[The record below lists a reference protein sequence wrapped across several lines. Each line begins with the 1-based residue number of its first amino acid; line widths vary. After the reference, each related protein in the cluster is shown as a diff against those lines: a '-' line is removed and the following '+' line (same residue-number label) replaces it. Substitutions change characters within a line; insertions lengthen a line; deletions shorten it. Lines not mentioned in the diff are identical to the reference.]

1 MESWAKL
8 NVKSFFSINKNL
20 SIPSF
25 LVKLIENL
33 IIAEV
38 FHDVDDEISMAFL
51 SCSSRKLNRNR
62 GNRANLVD
70 KHLIYSHRSF
80 YVDCFFFL
88 IFSKKNWRKGVVD
101 GKKYFFLTSIP
112 FCCAAQLLIFKEPL
126 IKSFC
131 TSTTR
136 KAFIGLTI

>member
-1 MESWAKL
+1 MNFFFAAIKLYKLLESWAKL

-88 IFSKKNWRKGVVD
+88 IFSKKKIEEKGWWMV
-101 GKKYFFLTSIP
+101 KNIFFSYLNSI
-112 FCCAAQLLIFKEPL
+112 LL
-126 IKSFC
+126 C
-131 TSTTR
+131 STI
-136 KAFIGLTI
+136 ADI